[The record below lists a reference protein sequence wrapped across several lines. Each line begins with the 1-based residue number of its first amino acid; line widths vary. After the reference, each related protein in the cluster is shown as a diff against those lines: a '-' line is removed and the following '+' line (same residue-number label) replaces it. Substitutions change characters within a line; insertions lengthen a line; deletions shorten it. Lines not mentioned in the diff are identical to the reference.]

1 MPLNLTSTGLCFEHG
16 GVLEITDIENKKT
29 KGNAGA
35 IEWMFCKYDPAIVTI
50 SESLVE
56 FLLEYSME
64 GLKQRIDKDER
75 FIVYE
80 TMKAHLNN
88 FKNKRRD
95 SNDFKEAVKVI
106 QSFYNPKNIKVIDK

>member
-1 MPLNLTSTGLCFEHG
+1 MPKTIRFEPYFNWTMFRDG

-29 KGNAGA
+29 KNAGA
-35 IEWMFCKYDPAIVTI
+35 IEWIKYDPATVTI

-75 FIVYE
+75 FIQDNE
-80 TMKAHLNN
+80 RALK
-88 FKNKRRD
+88 
-95 SNDFKEAVKVI
+95 
-106 QSFYNPKNIKVIDK
+106 